1 MTELERKALM
11 GDKEAQR
18 ICTEQGVV
26 LPCPKCFKPVK
37 VKESIDKIKSFD
49 CECGLSF
56 RPTSWEG
63 TTKLSTHM
71 EHPPRSANWKM

>member
-56 RPTSWEG
+56 RPTSWEEQRNYLR
-63 TTKLSTHM
+63 T
-71 EHPPRSANWKM
+71 